1 MVFSLNQ
8 GKLKVNDLVFLQNL
22 PGMTQLA
29 LTMVLFLLLPRLVE
43 RLHLP
48 STVGFLLAGVL
59 LGPHVF
65 HIIKV
70 DNNIVVWVSNM
81 GKLLLMFFAGF
92 EVNMAEFKKT
102 GYRALFFGM
111 TTFLFPFSTG
121 FVIAQYFDYSVN
133 ASVLIGSLLAS
144 HTLLGFPIVK
154 KLGLANSEPVLV
166 TISGTIITDV
176 LAMLI
181 LAICLPIHQAGF
193 SLPKLTLQLG
203 QLAIYIPVILFG
215 LSWVAHKLL
224 HYYGDSEE
232 ARVTILFILIAVA
245 AELAE
250 FIHLEAIIGAFLTG
264 IAVKRAVNDN
274 MVETHL
280 DIMSQAFFIPA
291 FFLTTGFLIDF
302 QKFGRTV
309 IEHPILVITIVSG
322 LLLAKY
328 LATWSTGKVFNY
340 STDERNLMWGLSIPQ
355 VAATLAATVVA
366 FKTFNSAGEPLID
379 EPVLNAVLVLVMVSA
394 ITGTIVTGYY
404 AKRLLSDKNQKLT
417 TL

>member
-1 MVFSLNQ
+1 
-8 GKLKVNDLVFLQNL
+8 
-22 PGMTQLA
+22 
-29 LTMVLFLLLPRLVE
+29 
-43 RLHLP
+43 
-48 STVGFLLAGVL
+48 
-59 LGPHVF
+59 
-65 HIIKV
+65 
-70 DNNIVVWVSNM
+70 M

-92 EVNMAEFKKT
+92 EVNMAEFKKNRH
-102 GYRALFFGM
+102 RALFFGM
-111 TTFLFPFSTG
+111 TTFLFPFSAG
-121 FVIAQYFDYSVN
+121 FAIAQYFDYSVN

-193 SLPKLTLQLG
+193 SLPTLALQLG
-203 QLAIYIPVILFG
+203 QLAIYIPAILFG
-215 LSWVAHKLL
+215 LSWIAHKLL

-309 IEHPILVITIVSG
+309 VEHPVLVIAIVSG
-322 LLLAKY
+322 LLFAKY
-328 LATWSTGKVFNY
+328 LATWITAKVFNY

-379 EPVLNAVLVLVMVSA
+379 EPVLNAVLVLVMISA
-394 ITGTIVTGYY
+394 VTGTIVTGHY
-404 AKRLLSDKNQKLT
+404 AKRLLSDKNQELT